1 MRIGQATLIL
11 AFIFGLF
18 PWSPSA
24 YAQQPTKVP
33 RVGILSDETGSN
45 VERYEPFAQELR
57 DLGYADEVIE

>member
-24 YAQQPTKVP
+24 YAQQPP
-33 RVGILSDETGSN
+33 RVGILSDETGSS